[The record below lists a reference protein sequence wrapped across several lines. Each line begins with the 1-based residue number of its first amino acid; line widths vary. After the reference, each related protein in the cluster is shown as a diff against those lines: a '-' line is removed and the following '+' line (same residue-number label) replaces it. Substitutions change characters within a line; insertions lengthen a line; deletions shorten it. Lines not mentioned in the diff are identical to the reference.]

1 MKEIIS
7 AVYKIVN
14 TVTGDFYIGSSRN
27 VKRRWAQHKCP
38 SVWKKHPNNPMYKDM
53 QKYGVE
59 SFSFQI
65 LVPVLPEYLTQV
77 EQEFIEMLN
86 PTYNNNNAKGWDT
99 EQYKETIRK
108 YKQSEK
114 GKESIRKA
122 NRKYQQSEK
131 GKKANRK
138 YQQSEK
144 GKKAIR
150 KANRKYQQSEKG
162 KKAIRKYYNQLCE
175 YNGETLTLK
184 ALICRFQ
191 RAGIEYATLEAKKY
205 LVITTQKQNET
216 KKSK

>member
-99 EQYKETIRK
+99 EQYKETNRK
-108 YKQSEK
+108 YK
-114 GKESIRKA
+114 
-122 NRKYQQSEK
+122 
-131 GKKANRK
+131 
-138 YQQSEK
+138 QSEK

-162 KKAIRKYYNQLCE
+162 RKAIRKYYNQLCE

>member
-27 VKRRWAQHKCP
+27 VKRRWAVHKCP
-38 SVWKKHPNNPMYKDM
+38 SVWKQHPNNPMYKDM

-65 LVPVLPEYLTQV
+65 LVPVMPEYLTQV

-99 EQYKETIRK
+99 EQYKETNRK
-108 YKQSEK
+108 YK
-114 GKESIRKA
+114 
-122 NRKYQQSEK
+122 
-131 GKKANRK
+131 
-138 YQQSEK
+138 
-144 GKKAIR
+144 
-150 KANRKYQQSEKG
+150 QSEKG

>member
-1 MKEIIS
+1 MKQKIIS
-7 AVYKIVN
+7 AVYKILN

-27 VKRRWAQHKCP
+27 VKRRWAVHKCP
-38 SVWKKHPNNPMYKDM
+38 SVWKQHPNNPMYKDM

-99 EQYKETIRK
+99 EQYKETNRK
-108 YKQSEK
+108 YK
-114 GKESIRKA
+114 
-122 NRKYQQSEK
+122 
-131 GKKANRK
+131 
-138 YQQSEK
+138 
-144 GKKAIR
+144 
-150 KANRKYQQSEKG
+150 QSEKG

>member
-27 VKRRWAQHKCP
+27 VKRRWAVHKCP
-38 SVWKKHPNNPMYKDM
+38 SVWKQHPNNPMYKDM

-99 EQYKETIRK
+99 EQYKETNRK

-114 GKESIRKA
+114 GKKAIRKA

-144 GKKAIR
+144 GR
-150 KANRKYQQSEKG
+150 
-162 KKAIRKYYNQLCE
+162 KAIRKYYNQLCE